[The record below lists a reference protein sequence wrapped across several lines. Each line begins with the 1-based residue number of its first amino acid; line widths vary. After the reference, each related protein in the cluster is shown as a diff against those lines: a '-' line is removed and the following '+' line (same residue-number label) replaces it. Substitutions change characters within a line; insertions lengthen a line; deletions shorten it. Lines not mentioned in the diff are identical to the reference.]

1 MRSRGGYFLPVGLEI
16 VTIFSYDTYETE
28 ADADAVRESLEQLA
42 ARRIR
47 EDLIAGTAEQLSYRF
62 TREDGCFRLETRAE
76 CEEMIARQ
84 TGAAFIKDGDQ

>member
-1 MRSRGGYFLPVGLEI
+1 MAKIGESMGL
-16 VTIFSYDTYETE
+16 TE
-28 ADADAVRESLEQLA
+28 P
-42 ARRIR
+42 
-47 EDLIAGTAEQLSYRF
+47 GTAEQLSYRF